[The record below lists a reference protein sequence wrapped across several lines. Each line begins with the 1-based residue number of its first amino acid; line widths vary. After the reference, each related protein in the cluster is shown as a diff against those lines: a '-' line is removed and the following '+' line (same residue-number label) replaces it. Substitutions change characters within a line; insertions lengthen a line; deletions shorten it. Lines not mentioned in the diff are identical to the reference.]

1 MAMTRE
7 EIDQIIGGQS
17 NMPQTTMTREQI
29 DSILNGNNEGAQT
42 SAPSVS
48 NEIPTLKP
56 VTRQSK
62 PFVWSHEKQN
72 EWLKNYTGGNSRAE
86 SVNSETARERAT
98 ANGTSYQSE
107 YGKVL
112 RRDETRGK
120 GWNKEGETAAL
131 DKEAEAKVKKNA
143 SLNQPYVNEL
153 TKKEE
158 QPQEYQPTVEDLQM
172 FESLSAQ
179 IAKDQEKKKLI
190 DSDAVGTPQ
199 KQITM
204 EDLYTPEAKQL
215 YAAYGMQLAL
225 KKGAEIPQKQSV
237 QIPALDKALELNNK
251 NQQNVNLFLT
261 GDINSTEKTDQ
272 ETVAI
277 DNNLPTIPKDF
288 QLIKDVEDM
297 TPEEYEFYV
306 LMNSPKN
313 GIPEDA
319 TEELKQAFIDKWI
332 QPDYQMS
339 DVEKKQAKK
348 ILEENSM
355 YLDDRA
361 PEKAKVLLGLEGQE
375 LENFK
380 KKREDFMLLDAK
392 TDTAQQIGAGV
403 MSALPTLEKAVAKT
417 SDAAG
422 YDFNEYNTKLK
433 ENVISQ
439 NPLAYYGGQ
448 TGMQLAKYAAGSGLM
463 KGLGVTDKIGQ
474 GTGKVI
480 KNAKLAEHTANVLA
494 DTALDV
500 AFDTMPSLAQ
510 DVQNGENAGT
520 VAKNAAKNVGGNLMW
535 NVGGE
540 ALGAG
545 VDVVKKNKK
554 VNDVLKN
561 PDAFTM
567 ETGVRL
573 TGDAGQDKKIVSAY
587 LDELAK
593 ATDEIPHLKN
603 DTSDVLTDT
612 VKETESAAEKI
623 NVGKATT
630 IYSPY
635 KGEVPVQADKVY
647 NRVEIPQ
654 QSYENALINMQNANI
669 DGKLEGRS
677 PKKILTKVYET
688 LFNDRGRTSFDVNV
702 KDMTYGG
709 KAYDVTV
716 NKGAIS
722 KIMSDKNMSAEK
734 IAVIDNLE
742 NVIADSKYV
751 GSGSYNKTAEKV
763 VVRYDYFETDIK
775 IHGEDYVVTYDVEVV
790 PGKNNYRTHKVINEM
805 NLSKGSQRYTD
816 MGPVP
821 TVPSDPL
828 KGSNNIISDS
838 ARNIN
843 QNILD
848 KESLPKKEAYLMPD
862 VSSFPKRYVH
872 DEAEFASFNNN
883 ISNFVE
889 GVNNEMNLSK
899 GSRFSTGTGNLPAVS
914 SDALKGSDNILSNRA
929 GNVNNPPPSLKNK
942 VISEDIGLGN
952 ELPFTTVYDNT
963 QSVAESMGLPDIRK
977 FDSSIG
983 DTLNVGAEKVSKFRA
998 NTLAKEANFSAEEAA
1013 EIYGENFYK
1022 YIPTSEKETF
1032 EVAAKRVS
1040 DDADGWYKKI
1050 MSAED
1055 IKDYDNAAGVD
1066 TMMQLS
1072 TNYRQQ
1078 ARAAKEAGNTELART
1093 LYAKSRDMTLKL
1105 SELER
1110 KAGQELQALQKY
1122 SRTSDKTIL
1131 NGEKILQD
1139 RITETAKVNPR
1150 LMEEVDDV
1158 GAAIYNRVREL
1169 EQSDLWKQL
1178 SSSDAMQPAAA
1189 DVREQLRKEVSDII
1203 KQEAGKNKALKKR
1216 LKNSSI
1222 DKLADD
1228 IIELNHLDRIN
1239 SALESFASTGIYG
1252 MSDDVIDQVTDIF
1265 AEAEKYDFNSKKRVD
1280 LESQA
1285 YALIAQEVSGTSFH
1299 EMFKNW
1305 RYLAMLGNTK
1315 THIRNMVST
1324 TGMYATNGVKNNVAA
1339 VIEAAV
1345 DKASRAAG
1353 GNGIER
1359 TKAILNRTSAV
1370 DNNLIKAALNDADDK
1385 MYRELKG
1392 NMYTGSIENSI
1403 DSNKRVFRGKN
1414 KVTDTVAK
1422 GVDKISKLNSAALD
1436 AEDYFFVKHKYS
1448 TSLAGYMKANGL
1460 GEDAF
1465 EAAEKLQKVNDN
1477 IDNLLAAKQSNPFK
1491 VVDRA
1496 ADAEIAA
1503 LDEQIVS
1510 LKNAAG
1516 LNPLGQASYIG
1527 KMDELEKQA
1536 EDIARSRIDDQ
1547 IAALRDS
1554 AKEYQSTVDILDKG
1568 RQYAK
1573 KQAEETAFHQDSK
1586 TASGLSKFS
1595 NTMEE
1600 SGIPGKVVN
1609 AMVEG
1614 VVPFKKTPVNV
1625 LKNGLAYSPANVFK
1639 NLTFDIRNLRVKKIT
1654 PAEFIDSI
1662 SKTLTG
1668 TGIFAMGCALY
1679 NSGVATAVTDK
1690 FDELTGNQT
1699 YSIQIGDKTY
1709 TLDWAAPDS
1718 ISFFAGVS
1726 AMEELKEKGI
1736 SLEGVL
1742 NALAGMSQPVME
1754 MSMMDGVN
1762 NALESIQYMDK
1773 DNIASSAIGT
1783 LGGTVGG
1790 SYLKQTVPTLM
1801 GQIAKTADNTRRSTY
1816 TDKTGFAGALDR
1828 EVIKMTNKIPGL
1840 SKNNQPYVDA
1850 WGREQEN
1857 LAGGNLLER
1866 TAYQMLSPS
1875 YIADV
1880 NMTPVDEEVQR
1891 LYDATANEA
1900 VLPTGDTTKKIDDV
1914 RMTKEEYTVY
1924 SKAAGQARYDLLAS
1938 CLDNANYNA
1947 LDEDVQAEVVK
1958 DLYNLAKKIGSAEA
1972 RVGYTSNDSLFKT
1985 YQEKGLD
1992 AAVNYAITKQAE
2004 DVMWVPISETTNSE
2018 RYEQVNSMDLSDEEK
2033 GYQLRTSANN
2043 SEVADKVYEAFGES
2057 DSMVYQY
2064 YTLDE
2069 MAKNDS
2075 SNKTE
2080 QGEDKSFSG
2089 SSLGKQY
2096 EYITKMDGS
2105 EEEKGKMLATVN
2117 SSDEKVQAISGAFG
2131 DAAVVAYA
2139 QADSMARNDIMN
2151 STEKGEAKSFS
2162 QSNITKQYEYVNQL
2176 SGVSDEV
2183 KGTMIYL
2190 NQTSSDKV
2198 QKVYS
2203 EKGGEGVMEYA
2214 KIKNGAHKGSG
2225 NLKKDELVQYLNK
2238 HYSGNSTK
2246 RYWFKMVGNEN
2257 WKCPY

>member
-1 MAMTRE
+1 
-7 EIDQIIGGQS
+7 
-17 NMPQTTMTREQI
+17 MPQATMSREQIDSIIATPHTNMTREQI
-29 DSILNGNNEGAQT
+29 DSILNGNSGGAQT
-42 SAPSVS
+42 SALSVS
-48 NEIPTLKP
+48 NEIPMLKP
-56 VTRQSK
+56 VTGQSK

-72 EWLKNYTGGNSRAE
+72 EWLKNYTGGNARAE
-86 SVNSETARERAT
+86 SANSETARERA
-98 ANGTSYQSE
+98 A
-107 YGKVL
+107 V
-112 RRDETRGK
+112 
-120 GWNKEGETAAL
+120 L
-131 DKEAEAKVKKNA
+131 DKEAEAKVRKSA
-143 SLNQPYVNEL
+143 SLNQSYVNKL
-153 TKKEE
+153 TKKEK
-158 QPQEYQPTVEDLQM
+158 QPQEYQPTAEDLQM
-172 FESLSAQ
+172 FEGLSAQ
-179 IAKDQEKKKLI
+179 IAKDQEK
-190 DSDAVGTPQ
+190 AQ
-199 KQITM
+199 KQITI
-204 EDLYTPEAKQL
+204 EDLYTPAAKQL
-215 YAAYGMQLAL
+215 YGTQ
-225 KKGAEIPQKQSV
+225 IPQKQSV
-237 QIPALDKALELNNK
+237 QIPTLETSNK
-251 NQQNVNLFLT
+251 NNVNSFLT
-261 GDINSTEKTDQ
+261 GRPAEKG
-272 ETVAI
+272 ETAVI
-277 DNNLPTIPKDF
+277 DDNLPMVSKDF
-288 QLIKDVEDM
+288 QLIKNVEDM
-297 TPEEYEFYV
+297 SPEEYESYV

-319 TEELKQAFIDKWI
+319 TEELKQAFIDMWS
-332 QPDYQMS
+332 QPDYKLS
-339 DVEKKQAKK
+339 DTEKKQAKK
-348 ILEENSM
+348 ILEEN
-355 YLDDRA
+355 
-361 PEKAKVLLGLEGQE
+361 EKNWMSDYAQRTTGASSGQIQE
-375 LENFK
+375 
-380 KKREDFMLLDAK
+380 A
-392 TDTAQQIGAGV
+392 A
-403 MSALPTLEKAVAKT
+403 KAV
-417 SDAAG
+417 SDQQDKMAMLELKVSPFKSFQYGFMNSLPFVEKYAETLNSERAG
-422 YDFNEYNTKLK
+422 NYKQSNLT
-433 ENVISQ
+433 Q
-439 NPLAYYGGQ
+439 NPGMYYGGAAAEQ
-448 TGMQLAKYAAGSGLM
+448 MAEYAAGTKLM

-474 GTGKVI
+474 GTGKAI
-480 KNAKLAEHTANVLA
+480 KNAKLAEHAANVLS

-500 AFDTMPSLAQ
+500 ALDTIPSLAQ
-510 DVQNGENAGT
+510 DVKNGENAGT
-520 VAKNAAKNVGGNLMW
+520 VAKNTVKNVGGNLMW

-545 VDVVKKNKK
+545 VDAVKKSKK

-573 TGDAGQDKKIVSAY
+573 TGDAGQDKKLVSAY
-587 LDELAK
+587 LDKLAK

-612 VKETESAAEKI
+612 VKETEFAAEKI

-635 KGEVPVQADKVY
+635 KGDVPVQADKVY

-654 QSYENALINMQNANI
+654 ESYENALINMQNADI
-669 DGKLEGRS
+669 DSKLEGRS
-677 PKKILTKVYET
+677 SKKILTKVYET
-688 LFNDRGRTSFDVNV
+688 LFSDKGKTSFDVNV

-751 GSGSYNKTAEKV
+751 GSGNYAKTSKTNV
-763 VVRYDYFETDIK
+763 QRYDYFEADIK
-775 IHGEDYVVTYDVEVV
+775 IHGEDYVVTYDVEVI

-805 NLSKGSQRYTD
+805 NLSKTNQRYT
-816 MGPVP
+816 GTGNWPA
-821 TVPSDPL
+821 VPSDSL
-828 KGSNNIISDS
+828 KGSNDS
-838 ARNIN
+838 
-843 QNILD
+843 
-848 KESLPKKEAYLMPD
+848 
-862 VSSFPKRYVH
+862 
-872 DEAEFASFNNN
+872 

-899 GSRFSTGTGNLPAVS
+899 ESRFSTDTGPVPAVS
-914 SDALKGSDNILSNRA
+914 SNSMKGSNNIISDSARNVNQNILDKESLSKKEAYRVPNDIKSLSLTPDNELELTALNSNISDYVK
-929 GNVNNPPPSLKNK
+929 NVNNPPPRLENK
-942 VISEDIGLGN
+942 VMPEDIGLGSG
-952 ELPFTTVYDNT
+952 LPFATVYDNT
-963 QSVAESMGLPDIRK
+963 RSVAESMGLPDIRK
-977 FDSSIG
+977 YGQG
-983 DTLNVGAEKVSKFRA
+983 DTLKVGAEKVSKFRT

-1013 EIYGENFYK
+1013 EIYGEDFYK

-1066 TMMQLS
+1066 TMMQLG

-1139 RITETAKVNPR
+1139 RITETAKANPR

-1158 GAAIYNRVREL
+1158 GVAIYNRVREL

-1178 SSSDAMQPAAA
+1178 SSSDAMQPTAA

-1203 KQEAGKNKALKKR
+1203 KQESGKSKALKKK

-1239 SALESFASTGIYG
+1239 SALESFASNGIYG

-1265 AEAEKYDFNSKKRVD
+1265 AEAEKYDFNSKKRVE

-1324 TGMYATNGVKNNVAA
+1324 TGMYATSGVKNNVAA

-1345 DKASRAAG
+1345 NGVSKKVG
-1353 GNGIER
+1353 GKGIER
-1359 TKAILNRTSAV
+1359 TKSVLNPVKDRS
-1370 DNNLIKAALNDADDK
+1370 LIKASLSDADNK

-1403 DSNKRVFRGKN
+1403 ESNKRVFRGKT

-1422 GVDKISKLNSAALD
+1422 GVDKVSKLNSAALD

-1460 GEDAF
+1460 GADAF
-1465 EAAEKLQKVNDN
+1465 EAAEKLQKVNGS
-1477 IDNLLAAKQSNPFK
+1477 IDELLAARQTNPFK
-1491 VVDRA
+1491 VIDRA

-1503 LDEQIVS
+1503 LDEQIAS

-1573 KQAEETAFHQDSK
+1573 EQAEETAFHQNSK
-1586 TASGLSKFS
+1586 IASELSKFS

-1600 SGIPGKVVN
+1600 SGIPGKAVS

-1625 LKNGLAYSPANVFK
+1625 LKNGLAYSPANALK
-1639 NLTFDIRNLRVKKIT
+1639 NLTFDIHALCVKKIT
-1654 PAEFIDSI
+1654 PAEFINNI

-1679 NSGVATAVTDK
+1679 NNGVATAVTDK

-1742 NALAGMSQPVME
+1742 NALAGMSQPVLE

-1790 SYLKQTVPTLM
+1790 SYLKQAVPTLM
-1801 GQIAKTADNTRRSTY
+1801 GQIGRTVDNTRRSTY

-1840 SKNNQPYVDA
+1840 SRNNQPYVDA

-1866 TAYQMLSPS
+1866 AAYQMLSPS

-1880 NMTPVDEEVQR
+1880 NMTPVDKEVKR
-1891 LYDATANEA
+1891 LYDATADDS

-1924 SKAAGQARYDLLAS
+1924 SKAAGQARYNLLEA
-1938 CLDNANYNA
+1938 CMDNANYNA

-1972 RVGYTSNDSLFKT
+1972 RAGYTSNDSLFKT

-2004 DVMWVPISETTNSE
+2004 DVVWVPISETTNSE
-2018 RYEQVNSMDLSDEEK
+2018 RYDQVNSMKLSDEEK

-2043 SEVADKVYEAFGES
+2043 SEVADRVYKAFGKS
-2057 DSMVYQY
+2057 DAMVYQY

-2069 MAKNDS
+2069 MAKKDS

-2080 QGEDKSFSG
+2080 KGEDKTFAG

-2096 EYITKMDGS
+2096 EYIAKTDGS
-2105 EEEKGKMLATVN
+2105 EEEKGKMLVAVN
-2117 SSDEKVQAISGAFG
+2117 SSDEKVQLLSGAFG
-2131 DAAVVAYA
+2131 DAAVTAYA
-2139 QADSMARNDIMN
+2139 QADSLARNDIMN
-2151 STEKGEAKSFS
+2151 STKKGEAKSFS

-2183 KGTMIYL
+2183 KGTMIYM

-2198 QKVYS
+2198 VEVYE

-2214 KIKNGAHKGSG
+2214 KIKSGAHKGSG
-2225 NLKKDELVQYLNK
+2225 NLKKDELVDYLNRN
-2238 HYSGNSTK
+2238 YSSNATK
-2246 RYWFKMVGNEN
+2246 KYWFKMIGNEK